1 MNNLG
6 IKNGDKVVIIGG
18 GFAGLQLATKLA
30 KADLKVIL
38 VDKQNHHQFQ
48 PLFYQ
53 VASGR
58 LEPSSCLLY
67 TSDAADD
74 REV

>member
-1 MNNLG
+1 MSLAN
-6 IKNGDKVVIIGG
+6 IKKGDKVVIIGG
-18 GFAGLQLATKLA
+18 GFAGLQLTKKLR
-30 KADLKVIL
+30 KADLKVML

-58 LEPSSCLLY
+58 LEPSSI
-67 TSDAADD
+67 SFPF
-74 REV
+74 RKIFHEK

>member
-1 MNNLG
+1 MSNLG
-6 IKNGDKVVIIGG
+6 IKKGDKVVIIGG
-18 GFAGLQLATKLA
+18 GFAGLQLATTLM

-38 VDKQNHHQFQ
+38 IDKQNHHQFQ

-58 LEPSSCLLY
+58 LEPSSI
-67 TSDAADD
+67 
-74 REV
+74 